1 MLIKNSLDFLNVSLV
16 ANEGVSNELDLLWDG
31 VEDVTTVFLCER
43 GEVDADAW
51 YVDALT
57 ATELTCVLA
66 GGIELIPLFLL
77 YDEG

>member
-1 MLIKNSLDFLNVSLV
+1 MDLFNVSLV

-31 VEDVTTVFLCER
+31 VEDVTTVLLGEG

-57 ATELTCVLA
+57 ATELAGVLA